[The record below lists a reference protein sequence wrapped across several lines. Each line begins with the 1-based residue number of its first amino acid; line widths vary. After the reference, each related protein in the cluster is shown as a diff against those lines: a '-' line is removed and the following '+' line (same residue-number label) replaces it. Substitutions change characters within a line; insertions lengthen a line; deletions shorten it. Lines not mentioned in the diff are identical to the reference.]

1 MPLPRLR
8 RLLRPTVAQR
18 SPAPSGQSSRPPVEA
33 DDSWGGFPPA
43 RYFAILGELPENY
56 RGTATVALHRSC
68 MIAAQTGR
76 PLEILTLGHTV
87 DYEALTREMRSDGR
101 LTDLVRFRNMW
112 TDLATMHPEHTRPS
126 KGAFEA
132 FTPLDEASTSETPV
146 RASRCAASAR
156 TPRARTS
163 RSTSAGP
170 MAPSSSPTGATPSP
184 RRRAA
189 TARSSSATPPA
200 GPCASSARST
210 RCAGTGSTRSWA
222 TTPR

>member
-18 SPAPSGQSSRPPVEA
+18 SPAPSEQSSRPPVEA

-43 RYFAILGELPENY
+43 RYFGILGELPENY

-126 KGAFEA
+126 TSDFEA
-132 FTPLDEASTSETPV
+132 TGKILDAYLEIHDTAG
-146 RASRCAASAR
+146 R
-156 TPRARTS
+156 T
-163 RSTSAGP
+163 
-170 MAPSSSPTGATPSP
+170 
-184 RRRAA
+184 RRRLPAP
-189 TARSSSATPPA
+189 TAQSGPARRVGGFEAYPTAHGSLSLKKVTPPR
-200 GPCASSARST
+200 PSE
-210 RCAGTGSTRSWA
+210 
-222 TTPR
+222 P